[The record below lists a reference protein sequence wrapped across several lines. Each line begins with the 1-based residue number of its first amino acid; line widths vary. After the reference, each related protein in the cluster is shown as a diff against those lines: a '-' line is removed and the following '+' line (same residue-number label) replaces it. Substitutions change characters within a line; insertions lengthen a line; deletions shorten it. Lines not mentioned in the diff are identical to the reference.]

1 MDKKPLTDLKFRKY
15 QSPCCYVSEN
25 DLLFIELGLIDLKIS
40 SKPILDLALS
50 LGQIKFSNLT
60 SNYYDQLIKLN

>member
-1 MDKKPLTDLKFRKY
+1 MDLKFTKY
-15 QSPCCYVSEN
+15 QSLRCYVSQN
-25 DLLFIELGLIDLKIS
+25 DLLLIELGQDLKIS

-50 LGQIKFSNLT
+50 LGQIKFPNLT

>member
-1 MDKKPLTDLKFRKY
+1 MDLKFTKY
-15 QSPCCYVSEN
+15 QSLCCYVSQN
-25 DLLFIELGLIDLKIS
+25 DLLLIELGQDLKIS
-40 SKPILDLALS
+40 SKPIIDLALS